1 MKGSIKTRR
10 DVLGLGAGLVASAT
24 LPGIAAAQTTA
35 TLKSVGAGKGLL
47 VGSACD
53 TREIGGNAQ
62 YKALLTQHSAV
73 ITPTWESQMKTVEPV
88 QGTFVW
94 PDALYNWCSASGMKM
109 RCHALQ
115 WYQLTPDWFA
125 NVAAGDPAKRAQLQ
139 YIMNFVSH
147 YRGRVWSWDVV
158 NEPIAPED
166 GRPDGLRNSIWLQK
180 IGADYISRAFTLAH
194 QADASA
200 VLVLNEYGLYYTHPY
215 HELRRQALLS
225 LLESLVYHGVPIHAL
240 GIQSHLAPNSRWGAL
255 DVTRFGQFLTNVTN
269 LGLKLMITEFDVNDD
284 YLPADVATRDQM
296 VCDAAKQYLDL
307 VLSYRA
313 CISLQTW
320 GSSDRYSWLNWSSP
334 RTDGQQMRPLPFDCD
349 LQAKPLWS
357 TIASSIAN
365 APDR

>member
-1 MKGSIKTRR
+1 
-10 DVLGLGAGLVASAT
+10 VLALGAGLAASA
-24 LPGIAAAQTTA
+24 LPGRASAQSAA
-35 TLKSVGAGKGLL
+35 TLKSVGASVGLI

-62 YKALLTQHSAV
+62 YKALLAQHSAV
-73 ITPTWESQMKTVEPV
+73 ITPTWESQMKTVEPT

-94 PDALYNWCSASGMKM
+94 PDALYGWCSGSGMKM

-115 WYQLTPDWFA
+115 WHQLTPAWLA
-125 NVAAGDPAKRAQLQ
+125 GIPAGDAAKRAQLQ

-166 GRPDGLRNSIWLQK
+166 GRPDGLRNSIWLQL
-180 IGADYISRAFTLAH
+180 IGADYIARAFSLAH
-194 QADASA
+194 QADGNAI
-200 VLVLNEYGLYYTHPY
+200 LVLNEYGLYYTHPY

-240 GIQSHLAPNSRWGAL
+240 GLQSHLCPGSQWGPL
-255 DVTRFGQFLTNVTN
+255 DVTRFGAFLTNVTN

-284 YLPADVATRDQM
+284 YLPADIPTRDQM
-296 VCDAAKQYLDL
+296 VCDAARQYLDL

-313 CISLQTW
+313 CISLQSW
-320 GSSDRYSWLNWSSP
+320 GSCDRYSWLNWASP
-334 RTDGQQMRPLPFDCD
+334 RSDGQQMRPLPFDID
-349 LQAKPLWS
+349 LQMKPLWS
-357 TIASSIAN
+357 AMARSIAN
-365 APDR
+365 APER